1 MKKLS
6 LIKEID
12 DLVKVAQRLP
22 ARKVVVAGADYPT
35 ELESIVLAIEKGIIK
50 TAILVGNLEKIL
62 HFSKQ
67 LNIRISSKEYEVI
80 ATNGEEETAKRSVMA
95 IKEGRGEILLKGYI
109 SSPLLTSAVLV
120 DKNSELRTGR
130 IISQVTL
137 AEIPEQGINR
147 IILLTDSA
155 VNNIYNYE
163 KMIQMVENAVEVAH
177 LVLSIKEPRVAVLS
191 ANEKIMKTLESTL
204 IADALTKSQWKNT
217 VLYGPLSYD
226 LAIDP
231 DSAKTKKMEEKL
243 LARKVAGKADILL
256 APNLD
261 AANII
266 YKNWMELA
274 KRGKT
279 RMASIVVGTRVPYV
293 IPSRADPPQTKFC
306 SLALCSI
313 FLSRNASGHFS
324 S

>member
-12 DLVKVAQRLP
+12 DLIKVAQRLP

-35 ELESIVLAIEKGIIK
+35 ELESIVLAIEKEIIK
-50 TAILVGNLEKIL
+50 TAILVGNPEKIL

-80 ATNGEEETAKRSVMA
+80 AANGEEETAKRSVMA

-109 SSPLLTSAVLV
+109 SSPLLTAAVL
-120 DKNSELRTGR
+120 DKNSGLRTGR

-163 KMIQMVENAVEVAH
+163 KMVQMVENAAEVAH
-177 LVLSIKEPRVAVLS
+177 LILSIKEPRVAVLS

-231 DSAKTKKMEEKL
+231 DSAKTKKMEEKS

-279 RMASIVVGTRVPYV
+279 KMASIVVGTRVPYV
-293 IPSRADPPQTKFC
+293 IPSRVDPPQTKFY

-313 FLSRNASGHFS
+313 FLSRKPIQI
-324 S
+324 

>member
-1 MKKLS
+1 MEKLS
-6 LIKEID
+6 LIRKID

-22 ARKVVVAGADYPT
+22 AKKVVVAGADYPT
-35 ELESIVLAIEKGIIK
+35 ELESIALAIEKKIIK
-50 TAILVGNLEKIL
+50 TAILVGNPEKIL
-62 HFSKQ
+62 HFSRQ

-109 SSPLLTSAVLV
+109 SSPLLTAAVL
-120 DKNSELRTGR
+120 DKNSGLRTGR

-137 AEIPEQGINR
+137 AQIPEQGINR
-147 IILLTDSA
+147 IILLTDSG
-155 VNNIYNYE
+155 VNNVYNYE
-163 KMIQMVENAVEVAH
+163 KMVQMVENAVEVAH

-231 DSAKTKKMEEKL
+231 DSAKTKKMEEKS

-256 APNLD
+256 APTLD
-261 AANII
+261 VANII

-274 KRGKT
+274 KKGKT
-279 RMASIVVGTRVPYV
+279 KMANIVVGTRVPYV
-293 IPSRADPPQTKFC
+293 IPSRADPSQTKFY

-313 FLSRNASGHFS
+313 FLSRRPIQI
-324 S
+324 